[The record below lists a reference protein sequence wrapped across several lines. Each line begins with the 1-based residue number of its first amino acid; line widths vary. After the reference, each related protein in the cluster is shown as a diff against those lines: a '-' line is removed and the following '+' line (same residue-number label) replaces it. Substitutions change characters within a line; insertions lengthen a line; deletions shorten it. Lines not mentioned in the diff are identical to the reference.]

1 MKRYAYYN
9 SDYSYNNSH
18 QQQFASLNLAHILT
32 GIVFVHED
40 TFMSLIDFQT
50 QVELLKHI
58 CQETKKIPV
67 ICLDSNPHRD
77 LDLLAEKIQQELDTP
92 FFILGCDARPNAYTH
107 PCVDYWPFW
116 LIQQQT
122 EKNYQKQIDKQHRI
136 SFLSGIPKYHRLQLF
151 NKIKPC
157 VTEQDV
163 VVVNNIQSNTVPN
176 KLLLELVD
184 SLPWANRPEYID
196 IPGDSDYIYSSQQN
210 THAAYAACVNITAE
224 TVDYCVHER
233 TDFDQIHFI
242 SEKTWKAYRS
252 GCLVINYGIDTL
264 PDTLRHYGIRIW
276 DDYDICGTMDQKIQR
291 IVDLFDRSD
300 IFDLYQSQ
308 IDTVKFNQQLVN
320 SDQFVKCMITST
332 VDNILKLI

>member
-1 MKRYAYYN
+1 
-9 SDYSYNNSH
+9 
-18 QQQFASLNLAHILT
+18 
-32 GIVFVHED
+32 
-40 TFMSLIDFQT
+40 MSLIDFQT

-157 VTEQDV
+157 ITDQDV
-163 VVVNNIQSNTVPN
+163 VVVNNIQASTVPN

-196 IPGDSDYIYSSQQN
+196 IPIDRDYIYSSQQN

-224 TVDYCVHER
+224 TVDYCVNKR
-233 TDFDQIHFI
+233 TNFDQIHFI

-252 GCLVINYGIDTL
+252 GCLVINYGVDSLPATLAHHGFKIWEEYDVCAGIDK
-264 PDTLRHYGIRIW
+264 
-276 DDYDICGTMDQKIQR
+276 KIDC
-291 IVDLFDRSD
+291 IVDLFNSPDVVNMYNAN
-300 IFDLYQSQ
+300 FDQVL
-308 IDTVKFNQQLVN
+308 FNQQL
-320 SDQFVKCMITST
+320 MST
-332 VDNILKLI
+332 KSLVLKFAESAIKKINNLL

>member
-1 MKRYAYYN
+1 MPPAYYGL
-9 SDYSYNNSH
+9 DYPAAGSH
-18 QQQFASLNLAHILT
+18 QQQFAGLGLDSLAQHLTFIHENLFLTQPDFASQCQLLQRAHAET
-32 GIVFVHED
+32 GA
-40 TFMSLIDFQT
+40 
-50 QVELLKHI
+50 
-58 CQETKKIPV
+58 IPV
-67 ICLDSNPHRD
+67 ICLDTNPFEN
-77 LDLLAEKIQQELDTP
+77 LNQLAATLRNSISTP
-92 FFILGCDARPNAYTH
+92 FFILGCDSRPAAYHDPT
-107 PCVDYWPFW
+107 VDLWPFW

-122 EKNYQKQIDKQHRI
+122 EHNYQKQIDKQHRI
-136 SFLSGIPKYHRLQLF
+136 SFLSGIPKYHRLRLF

-157 VTEQDV
+157 VIEQDV